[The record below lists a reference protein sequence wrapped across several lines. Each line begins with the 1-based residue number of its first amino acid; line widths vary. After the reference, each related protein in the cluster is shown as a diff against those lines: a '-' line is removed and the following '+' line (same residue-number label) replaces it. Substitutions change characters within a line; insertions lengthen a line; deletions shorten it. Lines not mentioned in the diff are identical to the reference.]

1 MKNMKYLAILALL
14 GGLLSAGSAQ
24 AFSERLSVDEAYQAQ
39 QASCQLGQAALVGGG
54 WSTCEQYLYEWVS
67 LAGAAQSQNQTLVAL
82 QSKVLE
88 LIRQISALNASLATV
103 TR

>member
-1 MKNMKYLAILALL
+1 MKNMKYLAILVLL

-67 LAGAAQSQNQTLVAL
+67 LAGATEQDKVVSTLQAKIL
-82 QSKVLE
+82 D
-88 LIRQISALNASLATV
+88 LIRQISQLNASLAAQQ
-103 TR
+103 